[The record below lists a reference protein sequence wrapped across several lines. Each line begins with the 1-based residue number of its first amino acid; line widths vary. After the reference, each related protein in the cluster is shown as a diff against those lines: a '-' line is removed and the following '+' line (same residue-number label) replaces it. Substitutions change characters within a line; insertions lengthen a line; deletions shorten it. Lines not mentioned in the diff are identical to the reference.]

1 MGHLTSYFGEGQ
13 VGVKHENVGV
23 TEGTVGN
30 VENNIVM
37 RTDQVA
43 EERDLVGVYLHEISR
58 TPLLDAARE
67 VELSKAIEGG
77 LYAQHLLDEDTLPD
91 GVEREELKAVVVD
104 GDRAKDLF
112 IRANLRLVVSIARR
126 YVRSGM
132 PMLDLI
138 QEGNTGLVRAVEKF
152 DYERGFKFS
161 TYATWWIRQAI
172 SRAIAQQER
181 TVRLPVHLVEDVNRM
196 RNVARQLTR
205 ELGSDPEPEQIA
217 KALGVPVERVH
228 ELVRWSQD
236 TVSLDTP
243 VGDDGDTNLGD
254 LVADQDAPSPEDVVL
269 STLER
274 QRIESLLNHLDDRS
288 AGIMRARYG
297 LEDGREH
304 SLTEVASRFSLSRE
318 RIRQLEIMLEKAQMR
333 EVHDE
338 GVVQPGTKVT
348 VMFEG
353 DDETVTFLLGSREMM
368 GMDPAAA
375 DLTVY
380 SPQSPLGAALMGKT
394 KGAKA
399 EYQAPNGKKL
409 SVVVVDAV
417 PF

>member
-1 MGHLTSYFGEGQ
+1 M
-13 VGVKHENVGV
+13 ENM
-23 TEGTVGN
+23 TT
-30 VENNIVM
+30 M
-37 RTDQVA
+37 LRTDQVA

-58 TPLLDAARE
+58 TPLLDAAHE
-67 VELSKAIEGG
+67 VDLAKAIEAG
-77 LYAQHLLDEDTLPD
+77 LYAESLLEEGTIPE
-91 GVEREELKAVVVD
+91 GVSQEELELLVTEGAQ
-104 GDRAKDLF
+104 AKDLF

-152 DYERGFKFS
+152 DYVKGFKFS

-205 ELGSDPEPEQIA
+205 ELGSEPEPEQIA
-217 KALGVPVERVH
+217 VALGVPLERVA
-228 ELVRWSQD
+228 ELMQWSQD

-254 LVADQDAPSPEDVVL
+254 LVADSDSPSPEEIVL
-269 STLER
+269 SALER
-274 QRIESLLNHLDDRS
+274 QRIEGLLNHLDDRS

-318 RIRQLEIMLEKAQMR
+318 RIRQLEIQALGRLR
-333 EVHDE
+333 ELARAE
-338 GVVQPGTKVT
+338 GLQ
-348 VMFEG
+348 
-353 DDETVTFLLGSREMM
+353 
-368 GMDPAAA
+368 AAA
-375 DLTVY
+375 
-380 SPQSPLGAALMGKT
+380 
-394 KGAKA
+394 
-399 EYQAPNGKKL
+399 
-409 SVVVVDAV
+409 
-417 PF
+417 

>member
-1 MGHLTSYFGEGQ
+1 MG
-13 VGVKHENVGV
+13 VGMARNRATGAS
-23 TEGTVGN
+23 EGTVGT
-30 VENNIVM
+30 VDKNIGI
-37 RTDQVA
+37 RTDEVA

-58 TPLLDAARE
+58 TPLLDAAKE
-67 VELSKAIEGG
+67 VDLSKAIEAG
-77 LYAQHLLDEDTLPD
+77 LYAEHLIGDDRVPD
-91 GVEREELKAVVVD
+91 GATREELERLIAD
-104 GDRAKDLF
+104 GERAKDLF

-152 DYERGFKFS
+152 DYERGYKFS

-205 ELGSDPEPEQIA
+205 ELGGDPEPEQIA
-217 KALGVPVERVH
+217 TALGVTVERVN

-254 LVADQDAPSPEDVVL
+254 LVADSDAPSPEEIVL
-269 STLER
+269 TGLER
-274 QRIESLLNHLDDRS
+274 QRIEGLLNHLDDRS

-318 RIRQLEIMLEKAQMR
+318 RIRQLEIQALGRLR
-333 EVHDE
+333 ELARAE
-338 GVVQPGTKVT
+338 GLQ
-348 VMFEG
+348 
-353 DDETVTFLLGSREMM
+353 
-368 GMDPAAA
+368 AA
-375 DLTVY
+375 
-380 SPQSPLGAALMGKT
+380 
-394 KGAKA
+394 
-399 EYQAPNGKKL
+399 
-409 SVVVVDAV
+409 
-417 PF
+417 

>member
-1 MGHLTSYFGEGQ
+1 MDAGTALNRVSEG
-13 VGVKHENVGV
+13 N
-23 TEGTVGN
+23 EGTVGN
-30 VENNIVM
+30 VEKNTVM

-67 VELSKAIEGG
+67 VDLSKAIEAG
-77 LYAQHLLDEDTLPD
+77 LYAEHLLETGEIRR
-91 GVEREELKAVVVD
+91 GVSREELERVFED
-104 GDRAKDLF
+104 GKRAKDLF

-152 DYERGFKFS
+152 DYERGYKFS
-161 TYATWWIRQAI
+161 TYATWWVRQAI

-196 RNVARQLTR
+196 RNVTRQLVR
-205 ELGSDPEPEQIA
+205 ELGADPEPEQIA
-217 KALGVPVERVH
+217 ASLGVTVERVN
-228 ELVRWSQD
+228 ELTRWAQD

-254 LVADQDAPSPEDVVL
+254 LVADSDAPSPEEIVL
-269 STLER
+269 TALER
-274 QRIESLLNHLDDRS
+274 QRIEGLLNHLDDRS

-318 RIRQLEIMLEKAQMR
+318 RIRQLEIQALGRLR
-333 EVHDE
+333 ELARAE
-338 GVVQPGTKVT
+338 GLQ
-348 VMFEG
+348 
-353 DDETVTFLLGSREMM
+353 
-368 GMDPAAA
+368 AA
-375 DLTVY
+375 
-380 SPQSPLGAALMGKT
+380 
-394 KGAKA
+394 
-399 EYQAPNGKKL
+399 
-409 SVVVVDAV
+409 
-417 PF
+417 

>member
-1 MGHLTSYFGEGQ
+1 METM
-13 VGVKHENVGV
+13 V
-23 TEGTVGN
+23 
-30 VENNIVM
+30 I
-37 RTDQVA
+37 RTDEVA

-58 TPLLDAARE
+58 TPLLDAAKE
-67 VELSKAIEGG
+67 VELSKAIEAG
-77 LYAQHLLDEDTLPD
+77 LYAAHLLARDEVPE
-91 GVEREELKAVVVD
+91 GVERAELEELVAE
-104 GDRAKDLF
+104 GERAKDLF

-152 DYERGFKFS
+152 DYERGYKFS

-196 RNVARQLTR
+196 RNVIRQLTR
-205 ELGSDPEPEQIA
+205 ERGAEPQPEQIA
-217 KALGVPVERVH
+217 EALGVSVERVN
-228 ELVRWSQD
+228 ELKRWSQD

-254 LVADQDAPSPEDVVL
+254 LVADSDEPSPEDVVL
-269 STLER
+269 SGLER

-318 RIRQLEIMLEKAQMR
+318 RIRQLEIQALGRLR
-333 EVHDE
+333 ELASAE
-338 GVVQPGTKVT
+338 GMQ
-348 VMFEG
+348 
-353 DDETVTFLLGSREMM
+353 
-368 GMDPAAA
+368 AA
-375 DLTVY
+375 
-380 SPQSPLGAALMGKT
+380 
-394 KGAKA
+394 
-399 EYQAPNGKKL
+399 
-409 SVVVVDAV
+409 
-417 PF
+417 

>member
-1 MGHLTSYFGEGQ
+1 MDAGTARNRVSEG
-13 VGVKHENVGV
+13 N
-23 TEGTVGN
+23 EGTVGN
-30 VENNIVM
+30 VEQNVKM
-37 RTDQVA
+37 RTDEGA

-67 VELSKAIEGG
+67 VDLSKAIEAG
-77 LYAQHLLDEDTLPD
+77 LYAEHLLDTGEVRR
-91 GVEREELKAVVVD
+91 GVSREELERVVVE
-104 GDRAKDLF
+104 GNKAKDLF

-152 DYERGFKFS
+152 DYERGYKFS

-196 RNVARQLTR
+196 RNVTRQLVR
-205 ELGSDPEPEQIA
+205 ELGADPEPHQVA
-217 KALGVPVERVH
+217 AALGVTVERVT
-228 ELVRWSQD
+228 ELTRWAQD

-254 LVADQDAPSPEDVVL
+254 LVADSDAPSPEEIVL
-269 STLER
+269 TALER
-274 QRIESLLNHLDDRS
+274 QRIEGLLNHLDDRS

-318 RIRQLEIMLEKAQMR
+318 RIRQLEIQALGRLR
-333 EVHDE
+333 ELARAE
-338 GVVQPGTKVT
+338 GLQ
-348 VMFEG
+348 
-353 DDETVTFLLGSREMM
+353 
-368 GMDPAAA
+368 AA
-375 DLTVY
+375 
-380 SPQSPLGAALMGKT
+380 
-394 KGAKA
+394 
-399 EYQAPNGKKL
+399 
-409 SVVVVDAV
+409 
-417 PF
+417 

>member
-1 MGHLTSYFGEGQ
+1 VQVSAPQAPAAITGEDP
-13 VGVKHENVGV
+13 
-23 TEGTVGN
+23 N
-30 VENNIVM
+30 VENITM
-37 RTDQVA
+37 LRTDQVA

-58 TPLLDAARE
+58 TPLLDAAHE
-67 VELSKAIEGG
+67 VDLAKGIEAG
-77 LYAQHLLDEDTLPD
+77 LFAEYLLDEEKIPD
-91 GVEREELKAVVVD
+91 GVSREELERLVTE
-104 GDRAKDLF
+104 GERAKDLF

-152 DYERGFKFS
+152 DYVKGFKFS

-205 ELGSDPEPEQIA
+205 ELGSEPEPEQIA
-217 KALGVPVERVH
+217 VALGVPIERVM
-228 ELVRWSQD
+228 ELIRWSQD

-254 LVADQDAPSPEDVVL
+254 LVADSDAPSPEEIVL
-269 STLER
+269 SALER
-274 QRIESLLNHLDDRS
+274 QRIEGLLNHLDDRS

-318 RIRQLEIMLEKAQMR
+318 RIRQLEIQALGRLR
-333 EVHDE
+333 ELARAE
-338 GVVQPGTKVT
+338 GLQ
-348 VMFEG
+348 
-353 DDETVTFLLGSREMM
+353 
-368 GMDPAAA
+368 AA
-375 DLTVY
+375 
-380 SPQSPLGAALMGKT
+380 
-394 KGAKA
+394 
-399 EYQAPNGKKL
+399 
-409 SVVVVDAV
+409 
-417 PF
+417 

>member
-1 MGHLTSYFGEGQ
+1 
-13 VGVKHENVGV
+13 
-23 TEGTVGN
+23 
-30 VENNIVM
+30 VETMVI
-37 RTDQVA
+37 RTDEVA

-58 TPLLDAARE
+58 TPLLDAATE
-67 VELSKAIEGG
+67 VDLSKAVEAG
-77 LYAQHLLDEDTLPD
+77 LYAAHLLSEGTMPK
-91 GVEREELKAVVVD
+91 GVERRELEQLVAE
-104 GDRAKDLF
+104 GERAKDLF

-152 DYERGFKFS
+152 DYVRGFKFS

-196 RNVARQLTR
+196 RNVIRQLTR
-205 ELGSDPEPEQIA
+205 EMGADPQPEQVA
-217 KALGVPVERVH
+217 DALGVSVDRVN
-228 ELVRWSQD
+228 ELKRWSQD

-254 LVADQDAPSPEDVVL
+254 LVADSDEPSPEDVVL
-269 STLER
+269 SGLER

-318 RIRQLEIMLEKAQMR
+318 RIRQLEIQALGRLR
-333 EVHDE
+333 ELARAE
-338 GVVQPGTKVT
+338 G
-348 VMFEG
+348 M
-353 DDETVTFLLGSREMM
+353 
-368 GMDPAAA
+368 AAA
-375 DLTVY
+375 
-380 SPQSPLGAALMGKT
+380 
-394 KGAKA
+394 
-399 EYQAPNGKKL
+399 
-409 SVVVVDAV
+409 
-417 PF
+417 

>member
-1 MGHLTSYFGEGQ
+1 MS
-13 VGVKHENVGV
+13 VGMARNRATGAS
-23 TEGTVGN
+23 EGTVGN
-30 VENNIVM
+30 VDKNIGM
-37 RTDQVA
+37 RTDEVA

-67 VELSKAIEGG
+67 VDLSKAIEAG
-77 LYAQHLLDEDTLPD
+77 LYAEHLLGADRLPD
-91 GVEREELKAVVVD
+91 GVTREELGQLVAD
-104 GDRAKDLF
+104 GERAKDLF

-152 DYERGFKFS
+152 DYERGYKFS

-205 ELGSDPEPEQIA
+205 ELGGDPEPEQIA
-217 KALGVPVERVH
+217 AALGVTVERVN

-254 LVADQDAPSPEDVVL
+254 LVADSDAPSPEEIVL
-269 STLER
+269 TGLER
-274 QRIESLLNHLDDRS
+274 QRIEGLLNHLDDRS

-318 RIRQLEIMLEKAQMR
+318 RIRQLEIQALGRLR
-333 EVHDE
+333 ELARAE
-338 GVVQPGTKVT
+338 GLQ
-348 VMFEG
+348 
-353 DDETVTFLLGSREMM
+353 
-368 GMDPAAA
+368 AA
-375 DLTVY
+375 
-380 SPQSPLGAALMGKT
+380 
-394 KGAKA
+394 
-399 EYQAPNGKKL
+399 
-409 SVVVVDAV
+409 
-417 PF
+417 

>member
-1 MGHLTSYFGEGQ
+1 MTML
-13 VGVKHENVGV
+13 
-23 TEGTVGN
+23 
-30 VENNIVM
+30 

-58 TPLLDAARE
+58 TPLLDAAHE
-67 VELSKAIEGG
+67 VDLAKAIEAG
-77 LYAQHLLDEDTLPD
+77 LYAESLLEEEKLPK
-91 GVEREELKAVVVD
+91 GVKREELELLTTE
-104 GDRAKDLF
+104 GSRAKDLF

-152 DYERGFKFS
+152 DYVKGFKFS

-205 ELGSDPEPEQIA
+205 ELGAEPEPEQIA
-217 KALGVPVERVH
+217 VALGVPLERVT
-228 ELVRWSQD
+228 ELIRWSQD

-254 LVADQDAPSPEDVVL
+254 LVADGDAPSPEEIVL
-269 STLER
+269 SALER

-318 RIRQLEIMLEKAQMR
+318 RIRLLEIQALGRLR
-333 EVHDE
+333 ELARAE
-338 GVVQPGTKVT
+338 GLQ
-348 VMFEG
+348 
-353 DDETVTFLLGSREMM
+353 
-368 GMDPAAA
+368 AAA
-375 DLTVY
+375 
-380 SPQSPLGAALMGKT
+380 
-394 KGAKA
+394 
-399 EYQAPNGKKL
+399 
-409 SVVVVDAV
+409 
-417 PF
+417 

>member
-1 MGHLTSYFGEGQ
+1 
-13 VGVKHENVGV
+13 VKDSNA
-23 TEGTVGN
+23 TVL
-30 VENNIVM
+30 
-37 RTDQVA
+37 RTDEVA

-58 TPLLDAARE
+58 TPLLDAAAE
-67 VELSKAIEGG
+67 VDLSRDIEAG
-77 LYAQHLLDEDTLPD
+77 LYAEYLLEQDEIP
-91 GVEREELKAVVVD
+91 ERWNPADLRAMVRRGET
-104 GDRAKDLF
+104 AKDLF

-196 RNVARQLTR
+196 RNVIRQLTR
-205 ELGSDPEPEQIA
+205 ELGTEPDQEQIA
-217 KALGVPVERVH
+217 AALSVPVERVV
-228 ELVRWSQD
+228 ELKRWSQD

-243 VGDDGDTNLGD
+243 VGDDGDTRLGD
-254 LVADQDAPSPEDVVL
+254 LVSDSDAPGPEDLVL
-269 STLER
+269 AAMER
-274 QRIESLLNHLDDRS
+274 NRIANLLGHLDDRS

-318 RIRQLEIMLEKAQMR
+318 RIRQLEIQALGRLRELARAEGLKA
-333 EVHDE
+333 
-338 GVVQPGTKVT
+338 
-348 VMFEG
+348 
-353 DDETVTFLLGSREMM
+353 
-368 GMDPAAA
+368 A
-375 DLTVY
+375 
-380 SPQSPLGAALMGKT
+380 
-394 KGAKA
+394 
-399 EYQAPNGKKL
+399 
-409 SVVVVDAV
+409 
-417 PF
+417 

>member
-1 MGHLTSYFGEGQ
+1 
-13 VGVKHENVGV
+13 
-23 TEGTVGN
+23 
-30 VENNIVM
+30 VENM
-37 RTDQVA
+37 TMLRTDEVA

-58 TPLLDAARE
+58 TALLDAATE
-67 VELSKAIEGG
+67 VELSKAIEAG
-77 LYAQHLLDEDTLPD
+77 LYAEHLLDIDKLPA
-91 GVEREELKAVVVD
+91 GVTEAELRQLVD
-104 GDRAKDLF
+104 EGEIAKDQF

-205 ELGSDPEPEQIA
+205 ENGAEPEPAQLAEA
-217 KALGVPVERVH
+217 MGVPVERVT
-228 ELVRWSQD
+228 ELIRWSQD

-254 LVADQDAPSPEDVVL
+254 LVADTDAPSPEDVVL
-269 STLER
+269 AAMER
-274 QRIESLLNHLDDRS
+274 QRIEGLLNHLDDRS

-318 RIRQLEIMLEKAQMR
+318 RIRQLEIQALGRLR
-333 EVHDE
+333 ELAKSE
-338 GVVQPGTKVT
+338 G
-348 VMFEG
+348 
-353 DDETVTFLLGSREMM
+353 LR
-368 GMDPAAA
+368 AA
-375 DLTVY
+375 
-380 SPQSPLGAALMGKT
+380 
-394 KGAKA
+394 
-399 EYQAPNGKKL
+399 
-409 SVVVVDAV
+409 
-417 PF
+417 

>member
-1 MGHLTSYFGEGQ
+1 MDAGIARNRVSEG
-13 VGVKHENVGV
+13 N
-23 TEGTVGN
+23 EGTVGS
-30 VENNIVM
+30 VEKNTVM
-37 RTDQVA
+37 RTDEVA

-67 VELSKAIEGG
+67 VDLSKAIEAG
-77 LYAQHLLDEDTLPD
+77 LYAEHLLEEDQIRRGVSRVELEQLVTD
-91 GVEREELKAVVVD
+91 GQ
-104 GDRAKDLF
+104 RAKDLF

-152 DYERGFKFS
+152 DYERGYKFS
-161 TYATWWIRQAI
+161 TYATWWVRQAI

-196 RNVARQLTR
+196 RNVTRQLVR
-205 ELGSDPEPEQIA
+205 ELGADPEPEQIA
-217 KALGVPVERVH
+217 AALGVTVERVN
-228 ELVRWSQD
+228 ELTRWAQD

-254 LVADQDAPSPEDVVL
+254 LVADSDAPSPEEIVL
-269 STLER
+269 TALER
-274 QRIESLLNHLDDRS
+274 SRIEGLLNHLDDRS

-318 RIRQLEIMLEKAQMR
+318 RIRQLEIQALGRLR
-333 EVHDE
+333 ELARAE
-338 GVVQPGTKVT
+338 GLQ
-348 VMFEG
+348 
-353 DDETVTFLLGSREMM
+353 
-368 GMDPAAA
+368 AA
-375 DLTVY
+375 
-380 SPQSPLGAALMGKT
+380 
-394 KGAKA
+394 
-399 EYQAPNGKKL
+399 
-409 SVVVVDAV
+409 
-417 PF
+417 

>member
-1 MGHLTSYFGEGQ
+1 MEN
-13 VGVKHENVGV
+13 ENV
-23 TEGTVGN
+23 TVL
-30 VENNIVM
+30 
-37 RTDQVA
+37 RTDEVA

-58 TPLLDAARE
+58 TPLLDAAQE
-67 VELSKAIEGG
+67 VDLSKAIEAG
-77 LYAQHLLDEDTLPD
+77 LYAEHLLDEGELPEGIKKNELLRLVSD
-91 GVEREELKAVVVD
+91 GE
-104 GDRAKDLF
+104 RAKDLF

-152 DYERGFKFS
+152 DYVRGYKFS

-196 RNVARQLTR
+196 RNAQRQLTR

-217 KALGVPVERVH
+217 AALGVPLERVH
-228 ELVRWSQD
+228 ELIRWSQD

-254 LVADQDAPSPEDVVL
+254 LVADSDAPSPEEIVL
-269 STLER
+269 GALER
-274 QRIESLLNHLDDRS
+274 QRIEGLLGHLDDRS

-318 RIRQLEIMLEKAQMR
+318 RIRQLEIQALGRLR
-333 EVHDE
+333 ELARAE
-338 GVVQPGTKVT
+338 GLQ
-348 VMFEG
+348 
-353 DDETVTFLLGSREMM
+353 
-368 GMDPAAA
+368 AA
-375 DLTVY
+375 
-380 SPQSPLGAALMGKT
+380 
-394 KGAKA
+394 
-399 EYQAPNGKKL
+399 
-409 SVVVVDAV
+409 
-417 PF
+417 

>member
-1 MGHLTSYFGEGQ
+1 M
-13 VGVKHENVGV
+13 ENM
-23 TEGTVGN
+23 T
-30 VENNIVM
+30 IL

-58 TPLLDAARE
+58 TPLLDAAQE
-67 VELSKAIEGG
+67 VELSKSIEAG
-77 LYAQHLLDEDTLPD
+77 LLAEHWLEEGQQPKGVGREDLELLITE
-91 GVEREELKAVVVD
+91 GN
-104 GDRAKDLF
+104 RAKDLF

-152 DYERGFKFS
+152 DYIKGYKFS

-205 ELGSDPEPEQIA
+205 ELGSEPEPAQIA
-217 KALGVPVERVH
+217 AALQVPVERVT
-228 ELVRWSQD
+228 ELIRWSQD

-254 LVADQDAPSPEDVVL
+254 LVADSDAPSPEEIVL
-269 STLER
+269 SALER
-274 QRIESLLNHLDDRS
+274 QRIEGLLNHLDDRS

-318 RIRQLEIMLEKAQMR
+318 RIRQLEIQALGRLR
-333 EVHDE
+333 ELARAE
-338 GVVQPGTKVT
+338 GLQ
-348 VMFEG
+348 
-353 DDETVTFLLGSREMM
+353 
-368 GMDPAAA
+368 AA
-375 DLTVY
+375 
-380 SPQSPLGAALMGKT
+380 
-394 KGAKA
+394 
-399 EYQAPNGKKL
+399 
-409 SVVVVDAV
+409 
-417 PF
+417 

>member
-1 MGHLTSYFGEGQ
+1 MARNRATGAI
-13 VGVKHENVGV
+13 
-23 TEGTVGN
+23 EGTVGN
-30 VENNIVM
+30 VDKNIGM
-37 RTDQVA
+37 RTDEVA

-58 TPLLDAARE
+58 TPLLDAAME
-67 VELSKAIEGG
+67 VDLSKAIEAG
-77 LYAQHLLDEDTLPD
+77 LYAEHLLGEDRVPD
-91 GVEREELKAVVVD
+91 GATREELSRLVAE
-104 GDRAKDLF
+104 GERAKDLF

-152 DYERGFKFS
+152 DYERGYKFS

-205 ELGSDPEPEQIA
+205 ELGGDPEPEQIA
-217 KALGVPVERVH
+217 AALGVTVERVN

-254 LVADQDAPSPEDVVL
+254 LVADSDAPSPEEIVL
-269 STLER
+269 TGLER
-274 QRIESLLNHLDDRS
+274 QRIEGLLNHLDDRS

-318 RIRQLEIMLEKAQMR
+318 RIRQLEIQALGRLR
-333 EVHDE
+333 ELARAE
-338 GVVQPGTKVT
+338 GLQ
-348 VMFEG
+348 
-353 DDETVTFLLGSREMM
+353 
-368 GMDPAAA
+368 AA
-375 DLTVY
+375 
-380 SPQSPLGAALMGKT
+380 
-394 KGAKA
+394 
-399 EYQAPNGKKL
+399 
-409 SVVVVDAV
+409 
-417 PF
+417 

>member
-1 MGHLTSYFGEGQ
+1 MARNRATGAS
-13 VGVKHENVGV
+13 
-23 TEGTVGN
+23 EGTVGN
-30 VENNIVM
+30 VDKNIGM
-37 RTDQVA
+37 RTDEVA

-58 TPLLDAARE
+58 TPLLDAAKE

-77 LYAQHLLDEDTLPD
+77 LYAEHLLGEDAVPTGRDRADLEWLV
-91 GVEREELKAVVVD
+91 VEGE
-104 GDRAKDLF
+104 RAKDLF

-152 DYERGFKFS
+152 DYERGYKFS

-205 ELGSDPEPEQIA
+205 ELGADPEPEQIA
-217 KALGVPVERVH
+217 ASLGVTVERVN
-228 ELVRWSQD
+228 ELRRWSQD

-254 LVADQDAPSPEDVVL
+254 LVADSDAPSPEDIVL
-269 STLER
+269 SGLER
-274 QRIESLLNHLDDRS
+274 QRIEGLLNHLDDRS

-318 RIRQLEIMLEKAQMR
+318 RIRQLEIQALGRLR
-333 EVHDE
+333 ELARAE
-338 GVVQPGTKVT
+338 GLQ
-348 VMFEG
+348 
-353 DDETVTFLLGSREMM
+353 
-368 GMDPAAA
+368 AA
-375 DLTVY
+375 
-380 SPQSPLGAALMGKT
+380 
-394 KGAKA
+394 
-399 EYQAPNGKKL
+399 
-409 SVVVVDAV
+409 
-417 PF
+417 

>member
-1 MGHLTSYFGEGQ
+1 M
-13 VGVKHENVGV
+13 
-23 TEGTVGN
+23 
-30 VENNIVM
+30 I
-37 RTDQVA
+37 RTDEVA

-67 VELSKAIEGG
+67 VELSKAIEAG
-77 LYAQHLLDEDTLPD
+77 LYARHLLAEGRVPAGAERRELEDL
-91 GVEREELKAVVVD
+91 VVD
-104 GDRAKDLF
+104 GERAKDLF

-152 DYERGFKFS
+152 DYERGYKFS

-196 RNVARQLTR
+196 RNVIRQLTR
-205 ELGSDPEPEQIA
+205 ELGADPQPEQVA
-217 KALGVPVERVH
+217 DALGVTVERVT
-228 ELVRWSQD
+228 ELTRWSQD

-254 LVADQDAPSPEDVVL
+254 LVADSDEPSPEDVVM
-269 STLER
+269 SGMER
-274 QRIESLLNHLDDRS
+274 QRIEGLLNHLDDRS

-318 RIRQLEIMLEKAQMR
+318 RIRQLEIQALGRLR
-333 EVHDE
+333 ELARAE
-338 GVVQPGTKVT
+338 GLQ
-348 VMFEG
+348 
-353 DDETVTFLLGSREMM
+353 
-368 GMDPAAA
+368 AA
-375 DLTVY
+375 
-380 SPQSPLGAALMGKT
+380 
-394 KGAKA
+394 
-399 EYQAPNGKKL
+399 
-409 SVVVVDAV
+409 
-417 PF
+417 

>member
-1 MGHLTSYFGEGQ
+1 MDKGITRNRVKGFEGS
-13 VGVKHENVGV
+13 
-23 TEGTVGN
+23 EGTVDT
-30 VENNIVM
+30 VEKSTVM

-67 VELSKAIEGG
+67 VELSKAIEAG
-77 LYAQHLLDEDTLPD
+77 LYAEYLLDAGEIRR
-91 GVEREELKAVVVD
+91 GVSREELERLVVE
-104 GDRAKDLF
+104 GERAKDLF

-152 DYERGFKFS
+152 DYERGYKFS

-196 RNVARQLTR
+196 RNVVRQLTR
-205 ELGSDPEPEQIA
+205 ELGTDPELPQIA
-217 KALGVPVERVH
+217 TALGTTVERVV
-228 ELVRWSQD
+228 ELKQWSQD

-243 VGDDGDTNLGD
+243 VGDDGDTSLGD
-254 LVADQDAPSPEDVVL
+254 LVADSDAPSPEEIVL
-269 STLER
+269 TALER
-274 QRIESLLNHLDDRS
+274 QRIEGLLNHLDDRS

-318 RIRQLEIMLEKAQMR
+318 RIRQLEIQALGRLR
-333 EVHDE
+333 ELARAE
-338 GVVQPGTKVT
+338 GLQ
-348 VMFEG
+348 
-353 DDETVTFLLGSREMM
+353 
-368 GMDPAAA
+368 AA
-375 DLTVY
+375 
-380 SPQSPLGAALMGKT
+380 
-394 KGAKA
+394 
-399 EYQAPNGKKL
+399 
-409 SVVVVDAV
+409 
-417 PF
+417 